1 MIVVELDT
9 KVREI
14 VDEFPGETFSQFFRR
29 DAEFTRREHDRS
41 AVSIGCTDINAVMT
55 AEFLESDPDIGLDV
69 LDEMAH
75 VRRAIGVRQ
84 GARNENFSR

>member
-1 MIVVELDT
+1 M
-9 KVREI
+9 
-14 VDEFPGETFSQFFRR
+14 
-29 DAEFTRREHDRS
+29 A
-41 AVSIGCTDINAVMT
+41 